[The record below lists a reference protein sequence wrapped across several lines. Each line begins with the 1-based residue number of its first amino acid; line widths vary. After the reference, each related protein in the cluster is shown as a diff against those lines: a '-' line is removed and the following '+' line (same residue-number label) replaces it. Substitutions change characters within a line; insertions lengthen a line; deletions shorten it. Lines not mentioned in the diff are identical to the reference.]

1 MMERWGDWQGGQ
13 GRPLAGGDA
22 GAEPEMMRI
31 EGAKIKDT
39 RWEKKKKRH
48 HMGQTASSKLK
59 GLREWRGQWSHK
71 FSFLYFFGTDLLNV
85 SYVLGGRYQAVNKVP
100 TLVEW
105 TFLDLSEIM
114 VKQG

>member
-1 MMERWGDWQGGQ
+1 
-13 GRPLAGGDA
+13 
-22 GAEPEMMRI
+22 
-31 EGAKIKDT
+31 
-39 RWEKKKKRH
+39 
-48 HMGQTASSKLK
+48 MGQTASSKLK
-59 GLREWRGQWSHK
+59 GLREWRGQWNHK
-71 FSFLYFFGTDLLNV
+71 FSFFYFFGTDLLNV